1 MAKEIILA
9 DWLMKKLPLAERFHE
24 ILRFLI
30 VGGGCFL
37 LEYVLLYMLT
47 EFAGIPYL
55 TSSAIAF
62 LISLLV
68 NYLLCVTVFSHG
80 KTDENG
86 NVSFFCHI
94 CGRLGNQPDDHVV
107 LCGDRRSLVYVCQ
120 GYCQRYCH
128 DMELCNKA
136 VYPEREV

>member
-9 DWLMKKLPLAERFHE
+9 DWLMKKLPPAERFHE

-37 LEYVLLYMLT
+37 LEYVLLYML
-47 EFAGIPYL
+47 
-55 TSSAIAF
+55 
-62 LISLLV
+62 
-68 NYLLCVTVFSHG
+68 SHG

-120 GYCQRYCH
+120 GYCQWYRH

-136 VYPEREV
+136 VYPERESIKEETSTDCMRNTV